1 MKRILFALALS
12 ILFHIVAFAAIATVQ
27 LLSPPPKNKVKVMYI
42 KPIELPKTKIK
53 ELKKIEVPKVQ
64 PKSNPI
70 ESKNLS
76 QPKSVL
82 KIAINKKKKVSK
94 TISPSKRIIQKISK
108 PKKEIKITK
117 LTTYEI
123 KEQENQKKIAV
134 LRKHPY
140 FKNWSDARIK
150 RLELPPGINSWD
162 EAKKL
167 TEFFDTQYQWVYTPP
182 ALGNGKDNT
191 KNPDVN
197 PYESNEQKTLDEIKP
212 EWKEYE
218 EVNNEYSIRFYN
230 DNIGFIAYFKEE
242 DKKVEISYFPF
253 KPDNID
259 NKDIEI
265 KIPDNINPEDIK
277 SFILPL
283 TKEELEARKN
293 TEQDKLFKEQ
303 LIRDIVRTYKQQKL
317 N

>member
-27 LLSPPPKNKVKVMYI
+27 LLSPPPKKQVKIMYI
-42 KPIELPKTKIK
+42 KHIELPKTKIK
-53 ELKKIEVPKVQ
+53 ELKKIEVNKVQ
-64 PKSNPI
+64 PKNTHI
-70 ESKNLS
+70 EPKDAI
-76 QPKSVL
+76 QPKTVS
-82 KIAINKKKKVSK
+82 KIAINKKKKISK
-94 TISPSKRIIQKISK
+94 PTKSPKPVIQKISK
-108 PKKEIKITK
+108 PIKEPKTKK
-117 LTTYEI
+117 LTSYEV
-123 KEQENQKKIAV
+123 KEQENQKKITV

-182 ALGNGKDNT
+182 ALGDGKDKT
-191 KNPDVN
+191 KDPDIN
-197 PYESNEQKTLDEIKP
+197 PYESNEQKTLDEITP
-212 EWKEYE
+212 EWKEYQ
-218 EVNNEYSIRFYN
+218 EVNNEYSIRFYK

-242 DKKVEISYFPF
+242 DKKVEVSYFPF
-253 KPDNID
+253 TPNID
-259 NKDIEI
+259 NKEIEI
-265 KIPDNINPEDIK
+265 KIPDSITPEDIK
-277 SFILPL
+277 NFTLPL
-283 TKEELEARKN
+283 TKEDLEARKN
-293 TEQDKLFKEQ
+293 TEQDKLLKEQ